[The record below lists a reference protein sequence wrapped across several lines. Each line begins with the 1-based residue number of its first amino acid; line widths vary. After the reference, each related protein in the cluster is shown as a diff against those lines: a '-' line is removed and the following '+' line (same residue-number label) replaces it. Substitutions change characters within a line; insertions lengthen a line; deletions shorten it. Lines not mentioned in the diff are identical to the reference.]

1 MNKYKIEFKTGD
13 LTVNAD
19 EYVIAGKFIT
29 FYKDKKIVLDA
40 KIKEVKYI
48 WNISLLN

>member
-1 MNKYKIEFKTGD
+1 MNKYNIQFKNGD

-19 EYVIAGKFIT
+19 EYVIGDKFIT
-29 FYKDKKIVLDA
+29 FYKDKKIILEA

-48 WNISLLN
+48 WNIL